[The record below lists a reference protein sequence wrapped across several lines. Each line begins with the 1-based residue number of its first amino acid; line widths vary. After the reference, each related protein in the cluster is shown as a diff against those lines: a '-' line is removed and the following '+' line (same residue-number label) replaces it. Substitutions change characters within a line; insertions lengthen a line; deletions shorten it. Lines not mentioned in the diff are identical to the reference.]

1 MSDLK
6 NIPRPRQP
14 AAGSRKKKGT
24 PYKKDVVKMILANG
38 GSNGMTSAEIT
49 DAFMKHTAV
58 SPSARPA
65 ELNRM
70 RPYLMSPHMDTVHWE
85 KRGGGKETR
94 YFSMQTHDDTQ
105 SDTSV
110 RYSME
115 RQSDTSVRNE
125 ISAVEKRIREL
136 KRKIRDEEQPAT
148 ASKRVCLDTQLD
160 HGPELA
166 SPSEIASIYMYWRGN

>member
-1 MSDLK
+1 MSDVK
-6 NIPRPRQP
+6 NNHGQP
-14 AAGSRKKKGT
+14 AASSPKKKGK
-24 PYKKDVVKMILANG
+24 PYKKDIVKRILASA
-38 GSNGMTSAEIT
+38 GSDGMTSAEIT
-49 DAFMKHTAV
+49 DAFMKYTDG
-58 SPSARPA
+58 SPSGRPA
-65 ELNRM
+65 ELKRM
-70 RPYLMSPHMDTVHWE
+70 RPYLMSPHMDKVHWE

-94 YFSMQTHDDTQ
+94 YFSMQTHVDMQ
-105 SDTSV
+105 SDKSV
-110 RYSME
+110 RFWME

-166 SPSEIASIYMYWRGN
+166 SPSEIASIYMYWSGN